1 MGGSGQ
7 EREGRHGLLGGV
19 EARPDDV
26 LDRRLRRV
34 GVGLPESHLHGPG
47 VVLFLFLLPLGQL
60 ARRVR
65 EEVEQGQCF
74 PGRGGVARVE
84 QAGDSLGDDL
94 TDSYIGLGVGRP
106 KEGVTGAAVSPLG
119 LEDVVRRGVEAR
131 RSRIVGDGLHE
142 LSAHRTDGGREGRS
156 ADGGQVNLEA
166 EEEAKDGHGAH
177 AGIWL
182 GGRGLCGRVW
192 LLCGWR
198 RRARRR
204 GCRSQVGDSCA
215 EAVRSAGVA
224 AERCGPRDRG
234 RRDERQHRGR
244 EGRRGCA
251 RQQGWE

>member
-1 MGGSGQ
+1 MVGRTGVDDGARIERGRLGIEDNDRMGGSGQ

-94 TDSYIGLGVGRP
+94 TDSYIGLTQRVRVGWGKQGGNR
-106 KEGVTGAAVSPLG
+106 KVLAWGWA
-119 LEDVVRRGVEAR
+119 AR
-131 RSRIVGDGLHE
+131 RKASRE
-142 LSAHRTDGGREGRS
+142 L
-156 ADGGQVNLEA
+156 
-166 EEEAKDGHGAH
+166 
-177 AGIWL
+177 
-182 GGRGLCGRVW
+182 
-192 LLCGWR
+192 
-198 RRARRR
+198 
-204 GCRSQVGDSCA
+204 
-215 EAVRSAGVA
+215 
-224 AERCGPRDRG
+224 P
-234 RRDERQHRGR
+234 
-244 EGRRGCA
+244 
-251 RQQGWE
+251 